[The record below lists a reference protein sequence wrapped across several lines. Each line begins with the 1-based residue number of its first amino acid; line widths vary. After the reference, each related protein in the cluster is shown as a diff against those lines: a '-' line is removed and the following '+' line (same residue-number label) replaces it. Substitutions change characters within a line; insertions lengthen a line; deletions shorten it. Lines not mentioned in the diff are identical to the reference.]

1 MTKACLALALALAL
15 AISGCCAKKPP
26 ETRPSDKRPSTQKAA
41 DVANADWKSLFDG
54 TLTNWKNAEF
64 AGGAEPRIKDKTLV
78 VPAGG
83 TLSGAVYTGETPKMN
98 YEVQFD
104 AMRLDGSDFFAALT
118 FPYGDSHASLI
129 VGGWGGGLIGI
140 SSLDDQ
146 DAANNETATTRNFE
160 SLKWYTIRLTVR
172 PDKIQATI
180 EADGKKDQVVDVET
194 TGRKVSTRFDID
206 ESKPF
211 GLSTFQTTAAYKN
224 IRVRSLANK

>member
-1 MTKACLALALALAL
+1 MIKACPALLAAF
-15 AISGCCAKKPP
+15 AIAGCCAKQPP
-26 ETRPSDKRPSTQKAA
+26 ETRLANPPSTQRATNVAAA
-41 DVANADWKSLFDG
+41 DGWKSLFDG
-54 TLTNWKNAEF
+54 TLTNWKNADF
-64 AGGAEPRIKDKTLV
+64 AGGVEPRIKDKALV

-98 YEVQFD
+98 YEVRFE
-104 AMRLDGSDFFAALT
+104 AMRLDGSDFFVGLT

-146 DAANNETATTRNFE
+146 DAANNETASTRNFE
-160 SLKWYTIRLTVR
+160 SLRWYKVRLVVK
-172 PDKIQATI
+172 PDKI
-180 EADGKKDQVVDVET
+180 EAWIDDDQVVDVET

-211 GLSTFQTTAAYKN
+211 GLCTFQTTAAYKD
-224 IRVRSLANK
+224 IQVRSLAKK